1 MNIKQIYKTV
11 LSVLFC
17 GSLPLSASLAVGFV
31 PPLPPEP
38 TADFWSDAMAY
49 VEYGGAW
56 ATAASSEASRIQSEV
71 MNAAKGVSDLKDFDL
86 KGMLFNKEKDKS
98 NVATARTIKK
108 SKIADITNEDS
119 VAEAFRTLFL
129 TYPDEAMFKKFPGAE
144 EVVKQAYRE
153 KAVEFSNDTM
163 IEMYI
168 AVRQIDERMK
178 QLKAEFDA
186 LSNCYVKGSGG
197 SSSSCQGASATDE
210 EIGIWSNYYKLN
222 TIYDSMLKLTQELTA
237 LKAQYEV
244 AQAIRSGIEPVM
256 PEEEN
261 ETEEM
266 SFNYYHTESI
276 AFAQLLAAKPAVS
289 TVSSASESDTQEKTY
304 GGFTITNRNAAAK
317 KPNAALD
324 IVTAQPNNLKSP
336 FSGTGDQF
344 IVLAEANNVYQIL
357 QQALQIH
364 NLKQQMPEYRRVF
377 EEHDKVRQLHQKSV
391 EQLKH
396 SEDCVVDYLGRYYS
410 NPEKVWLGSGCHY
423 SGLNIVCNTNRPVT
437 SETLKNLLPGDALCT
452 DDSGKICSNYGI
464 NSYASRGGFAGWL
477 TSAYKTA
484 KAEKVLE
491 LGEDDFA
498 VEMKEDRQDQST
510 DDIKDQEQKVLAEQR
525 SGTADS
531 SYIKPSNE
539 EKSAEAVR
547 EQEMIAWQI
556 GAEAAKALGRDM
568 LSASPKWGGVKNK
581 YPAWNDEKAFYDQ
594 YLAEKYNNMKLYI
607 RDLDLRYYA
616 IPMVMNMSNSLN
628 GSMFL
633 EWLATRNLK
642 IGDIRDYNNRIMQH
656 VYNALTN
663 QKKSKKPK
671 SNLEKIKQRA
681 ESEMNKLINSFNIEM
696 VSLENKKAS
705 VYERLDESGIELNDL
720 KKAYNVAF
728 DTKQDAMANIDM
740 QKQTV
745 EISQAR
751 KAKSSG
757 SSSNFER
764 NAENEIENSNREI
777 SQAETDA
784 QTVSNQIDHK
794 RDEIDGLRLELEWEN
809 NNIDRA
815 KSNYAANAATL
826 EHKNY
831 EDIQNAEAKRAV
843 TTPNL
848 SLWSDPYLQTVIRS
862 EGVGDVRYE
871 ILKKL
876 ISAADDAIA
885 DVKAR
890 AMQRIE
896 DGYQEIMAMGDA
908 RYNPDNLNKILAI
921 HQRVIEDIRNPEI
934 TLSISDSIISASLS
948 AGSMKSIINAAEKA
962 LFEFLT
968 KDLCPDDACYRADTA
983 YFVGLDPKTRDFQAP
998 KGPMNSATPP
1008 LREVFHFDTVDFD
1021 NVVKSDTWHTTG
1033 SEFLNFGQ
1041 DMPQIWKMI
1050 LQPNGFVEKDVDVK
1064 KILNSNQGFE
1074 TLSGDVLMRGGAY
1087 PCSVGN
1093 YDIDFK
1099 DGGFYAMRS
1108 KGQARPCNEL
1118 KSIGV
1123 FNSGKAEFYL
1133 TEKDKVMGIFN
1144 VPLEDRNVSELS
1156 LLLQYEQGLRFN
1168 KKIQDIVE
1176 YYEEL
1181 SNQVDPKE
1189 DVWEKIYKKALLT
1202 RNQFGNYLGF
1212 VEIEDRYQKGVD
1224 EMNVKLDEARK
1235 TLSEQLAK
1243 ADYTPEPGFDL
1254 ADQNT
1259 YDEIVDVLDKAKN
1272 KFVQQAASK
1281 MKGLQPLNSTLEEK
1295 LTKNKNILEALQLD
1309 TDELVQLSDNMAG
1322 DSELSEKI
1330 KRQKVDTE
1338 ARSKYEAEANDEF
1351 QNQLKN
1357 FETPYCAIY

>member
-17 GSLPLSASLAVGFV
+17 GSLPLSASLAAGFV

-186 LSNCYVKGSGG
+186 LSSCYVKGSGG

-276 AFAQLLAAKPAVS
+276 AFAQLLAAKPVVS

-377 EEHDKVRQLHQKSV
+377 EEHDKVRQLHRKSV
-391 EQLKH
+391 EQLKR

-477 TSAYKTA
+477 ISAYKTA

-556 GAEAAKALGRDM
+556 GAEAAKALGHDM

-607 RDLDLRYYA
+607 RDLDLSYYA
-616 IPMVMNMSNSLN
+616 IPMVIGMSNSLN

-815 KSNYAANAATL
+815 KSNYAANVATL

-890 AMQRIE
+890 VMQRIE

-934 TLSISDSIISASLS
+934 TLSISDSLLSAALP
-948 AGSMKSIINAAEKA
+948 AGSMRSIIDTTEKL
-962 LFEFLT
+962 LFKFLT
-968 KDLCPDDACYRADTA
+968 EDLCPDDACYRADTA
-983 YFVGLDPKTRDFQAP
+983 YFVGLNPKPQDFQAP
-998 KGPMNSATPP
+998 KGPMDSATPP
-1008 LREVFHFDTVDFD
+1008 VREVFHFDTVDFD

-1041 DMPQIWKMI
+1041 DVPQIWKMI
-1050 LQPNGFVEKDVDVK
+1050 LLPNGFVEKDVDVM
-1064 KILNSNQGFE
+1064 KILSAQEGNE

-1087 PCSVGN
+1087 PCSIGN
-1093 YDIDFK
+1093 YVIDFQN
-1099 DGGFYAMRS
+1099 GSFYVMPS
-1108 KGQARPCNEL
+1108 TGQARPCNEL
-1118 KSIGV
+1118 KSIRV
-1123 FNSGKAEFYL
+1123 STSKADIYL
-1133 TEKDKVMGIFN
+1133 TEKDKVLGKLGT
-1144 VPLEDRNVSELS
+1144 PLNNRNVSELS

-1168 KKIQDIVE
+1168 KKIQDIVD
-1176 YYEEL
+1176 YYEKL
-1181 SNQVDPKE
+1181 SNQTEPQE